1 MKNPIEFYF
10 DFSSPYGYFA
20 AEKIDDMGAR
30 HGRAVNWHPV
40 LLGVVFKQTGAIP
53 LTQVPVK
60 GDYSRRDFSRM
71 ARHMGIPFKMPAVF
85 PIPSQ
90 APARVML
97 WIGGD
102 TRAGSPGHQDS
113 SAAGALAAKAYAQA
127 AYRAFFVDGVDI
139 SKPDAAADIAAQLG
153 HDRNAALAA
162 IDDPQW
168 KTALKTE
175 VEQAVA
181 AGVFGSPFI
190 VIDGEPFWGSDRLSM
205 AEEWLKTGGW

>member
-1 MKNPIEFYF
+1 MKAPIEFYF

-20 AEKIDDMGAR
+20 SEKVDDMGAR

-60 GDYSRRDFSRM
+60 GDYSLRDFGRT
-71 ARHMGIPFKMPAVF
+71 ARHMGIPFTMPSAF

-97 WIGGD
+97 WIGE
-102 TRAGSPGHQDS
+102 QNQV
-113 SAAGALAAKAYAQA
+113 AAKAYARA
-127 AYRAFFVDGVDI
+127 AYRAYFVDGIDI
-139 SKPDAAADIAAQLG
+139 SKPAAAADIAAQLG
-153 HDRNAALAA
+153 HDRAAALAA
-162 IDDPQW
+162 IDDP
-168 KTALKTE
+168 KFKAALKTE

-181 AGVFGSPFI
+181 GGVFGSPFI